1 LALAMVVLVFE
12 KWQFEV
18 LIEFFVVFFFVFLL
32 FEN

>member
-1 LALAMVVLVFE
+1 MVVLVFE